1 MPNPGKAKMKNKI
14 VLFYKKYR
22 NIILPVLR
30 VLISASLIA
39 YLVTRHFAN
48 LQTVISILKSININ
62 MLLLGL
68 ATHAFGIFITAIR
81 WKTLLATQ
89 EVRLGTGTITLSVL
103 IGFFFN
109 NFLPTTIGGDVFR
122 AYDIAKKGNIPLGT
136 SASVILV
143 ERFSGVVSASIY
155 VIAALFLGF
164 TAIAGQSLIIPII
177 VFFFIVVVIGFFLIN
192 PSILRLGKLF
202 DRFIVLRKVKEKLR
216 NVYNTLQSFRQYKIV
231 LVKIFIYSFLLQFA
245 VILNYY
251 FIGLALGIDLGLIA
265 FIFITPIVATI
276 SMIPVSIGGIGIR
289 ENTLVFILISMGVGN
304 EVAGIHSLLVF
315 FMLIIIGII
324 GGIIYLVRPYFEKR
338 SVDRG
343 TTARG
348 S

>member
-1 MPNPGKAKMKNKI
+1 MNRVI
-14 VLFYKKYR
+14 RFYKKYR
-22 NIILPVLR
+22 KIILPVVR
-30 VLISASLIA
+30 VLISASLIT
-39 YLVTRHFAN
+39 YLVIRHLDN
-48 LQTVISILKSININ
+48 LQTVMSILRSVNIT

-89 EVRLGTGTITLSVL
+89 NVRLGTGTITSSVL

-122 AYDIAKKGNIPLGT
+122 TYDIAKKGNIPIGT

-143 ERFSGVVSASIY
+143 ERFSGVVSAGIY
-155 VIAALFLGF
+155 AIVALFLGF
-164 TAIAGQSLIIPII
+164 TTIGGQSLIIPII
-177 VFFFIVVVIGFFLIN
+177 IFFVIITIIGIFLLN

-202 DRFIVLRKVKEKLR
+202 NRFAILRKVKEKLR
-216 NVYNTLQSFRQYKIV
+216 NVYDTLRSFRQFKIV
-231 LVKIFIYSFLLQFA
+231 LVKILIYSFLLQFS

-251 FIGLALGIDLGLIA
+251 FISRALGIDLGLVA
-265 FIFITPIVATI
+265 FIFISPIVATI
-276 SMIPVSIGGIGIR
+276 SMIPISIGGIGLR
-289 ENTLVFILISMGVGN
+289 ENTLVFILISMGVGS

-315 FMLIIIGII
+315 FMLILIGII

-338 SVDRG
+338 SLRQDVNQ
-343 TTARG
+343 G